1 MLHIKHKE
9 LEYMLPYFGNPVMKP
24 KLKVKGHL
32 SHPFTLVFNGMS
44 VAAQVGTALHSRGG
58 E

>member
-1 MLHIKHKE
+1 
-9 LEYMLPYFGNPVMKP
+9 MLPYFGNPVMKP